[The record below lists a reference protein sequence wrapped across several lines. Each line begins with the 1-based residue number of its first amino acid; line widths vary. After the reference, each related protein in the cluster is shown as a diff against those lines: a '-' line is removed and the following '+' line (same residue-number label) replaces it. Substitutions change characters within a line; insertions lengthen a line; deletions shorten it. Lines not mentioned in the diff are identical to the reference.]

1 MPATAR
7 ALVVAQR
14 GDPAHAVRVAREWAE
29 RFGARL
35 EVFESGGQLT
45 AHRTMVLD
53 LITEFLNE
61 A

>member
-1 MPATAR
+1 
-7 ALVVAQR
+7 VAQR